1 MGAMHA
7 IEAFKEYLAKYHPD
21 LNETSFLEQLENF
34 RQLLSRRMK

>member
-7 IEAFKEYLAKYHPD
+7 IEAFKEYLKTYHPD